1 MACTTKA
8 ICGSKSSP
16 ACCRPCSR
24 IGHLYHQFVICPV
37 DRHGPSQIC
46 AAGIQHRCVHD
57 GQRKRVAHM
66 PTATATTEDSRSK
79 LIQNHPHDFTKSEKF
94 FACSTLVASSTTDP
108 EKPRSVE
115 IPTPEIPRL
124 RKASTPDS
132 TTVLARV
139 RFFLREAAL
148 GIRFQFDRPSVN
160 RLPNLTPDL
169 ECALN
174 GGQIAGWELTRA
186 AGLSE
191 DGSHGQT
198 PHPQRRV

>member
-46 AAGIQHRCVHD
+46 AAGIQHRCGHD

-79 LIQNHPHDFTKSEKF
+79 LIQNHPHDFTKSEKKE
-94 FACSTLVASSTTDP
+94 DP
-108 EKPRSVE
+108 MDLPRFGG
-115 IPTPEIPRL
+115 RL
-124 RKASTPDS
+124 TIWFSFGPI
-132 TTVLARV
+132 LL
-139 RFFLREAAL
+139 F
-148 GIRFQFDRPSVN
+148 GP
-160 RLPNLTPDL
+160 
-169 ECALN
+169 
-174 GGQIAGWELTRA
+174 
-186 AGLSE
+186 
-191 DGSHGQT
+191 
-198 PHPQRRV
+198 